1 MEAYSTSVVASEM
14 GVSPE
19 TVLNWAEE
27 FHIPCAQ
34 SEVGMHF
41 QAETVN
47 ILRTI
52 KALKDSNSGFNTIRR
67 KISVNYPDA
76 FESAPASGLP
86 ALNLI
91 QRAVEESVEKKFI
104 EIVEQ
109 RLMEMTDV
117 AEKYAQANYTVGI
130 LTAQAQAMEDLLLR
144 YKAQLK
150 LLPTPDQWDQ
160 LSQRD
165 QQQQQEIQDM
175 RQRISELEQ
184 TLAQLEATIHNPFAD
199 EEASSPS
206 E

>member
-1 MEAYSTSVVASEM
+1 MEAYSTNVIASEM
-14 GVSPE
+14 GVPPE
-19 TVLNWAEE
+19 TVVNWAEE

-34 SEVGMHF
+34 SEDGIQF

-76 FESAPASGLP
+76 FDSAPASGLP

-109 RLMEMTDV
+109 RLIEMTDV
-117 AEKYAQANYTVGI
+117 SEKYAQANYTVGI

-150 LLPTPDQWDQ
+150 LLPTPDQWEQ

-165 QQQQQEIQDM
+165 QQQQQEIQALQ
-175 RQRISELEQ
+175 QRIQELEQ
-184 TLAQLEATIHNPFAD
+184 TLTQLEATIHNPFVDDAP
-199 EEASSPS
+199 PS